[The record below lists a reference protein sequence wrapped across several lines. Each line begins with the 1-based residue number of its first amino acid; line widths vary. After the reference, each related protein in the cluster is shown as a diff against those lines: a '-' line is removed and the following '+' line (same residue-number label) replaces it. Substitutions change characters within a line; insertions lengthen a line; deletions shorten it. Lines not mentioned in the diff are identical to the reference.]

1 MSAAHSQPGQFTLL
15 DLIELNARYGDA
27 LDRFD
32 LAAWKALFTPG
43 AVYRAQARENFDRG
57 LPLAA
62 IYLDGHGMM
71 ADRITGIEKTL
82 VFAPRST
89 RHLIGLPML
98 DGDRARTPFIVM
110 QTVGNQPPETLAT
123 GCYHDTLAA
132 TIDGVRLASRNAV
145 YDNALIPNSLVYPL

>member
-1 MSAAHSQPGQFTLL
+1 MNLL
-15 DLIELNARYGDA
+15 HAIELNARYGDA

-32 LAAWKALFTPG
+32 LAVWQALFTPD

-71 ADRITGIEKTL
+71 TDRITGIEKTL
-82 VFAPRST
+82 VFAPRFT
-89 RHLIGLPML
+89 RHIIGLPQIE
-98 DGDRARTPFIVM
+98 GTSVRTPFIIV
-110 QTVGNQPPETLAT
+110 QTVTTGLPEILAT
-123 GCYHDTLAA
+123 GCYHDILTGTSDGIRLAA
-132 TIDGVRLASRNAV
+132 RNAV

>member
-1 MSAAHSQPGQFTLL
+1 MKLL
-15 DLIELNARYGDA
+15 EATAVMELNARYGDA

-32 LAAWKALFTPG
+32 LVTWKALFTPD

-82 VFAPRST
+82 VFAPRFT
-89 RHLIGLPML
+89 RHLIGLPIL
-98 DGDRARTPFIVM
+98 EGQKARTPFLVV
-110 QTVGNQPPETLAT
+110 QTVGASSPEMLAT
-123 GCYHDTLAA
+123 GCYHDTLAS
-132 TIDGVRLASRNAV
+132 TRDGLRLTARNAV